1 MSKVYQVVNT
11 KMYESILELVDNKK
25 NSQSQTVGKVLLTDL
40 VTDVFEEF
48 KKELTYEVEMRFSSY
63 LVEDFEG
70 MHAEEIEEI
79 M

>member
-1 MSKVYQVVNT
+1 M
-11 KMYESILELVDNKK
+11 
-25 NSQSQTVGKVLLTDL
+25 LTDL

-63 LVEDFEG
+63 LVEDFED
-70 MHAEEIEEI
+70 MHDEEIEEV